1 MYDLL
6 RNFRYTCRLYLASMP
21 KVNKLNQSFIQKMK
35 IKNLFTFAVA
45 TAICAPSILTTQVEA
60 QQIKEKYTLF
70 VVMTSHGVAGA
81 EPEPGVT
88 PVAQQELE
96 INQEKVLTS
105 MGITADAVD
114 TISYEK
120 RIALINN
127 LTTPLSESESLAVQT
142 IPMVTLNG
150 CKRAGEALK
159 LAYTKPSLMLKT
171 SYKCIQN
178 F

>member
-1 MYDLL
+1 
-6 RNFRYTCRLYLASMP
+6 
-21 KVNKLNQSFIQKMK
+21 MK
-35 IKNLFTFAVA
+35 IKNLLILALA
-45 TAICAPSILTTQVEA
+45 TAICAPSLLATQVEA

-81 EPEPGVT
+81 EPEPDVS

-127 LTTPLSESESLAVQT
+127 LTTP
-142 IPMVTLNG
+142 
-150 CKRAGEALK
+150 
-159 LAYTKPSLMLKT
+159 
-171 SYKCIQN
+171 
-178 F
+178 